1 MNMGYLF
8 IYVFFDF
15 GTSVWY
21 SLQCIDL
28 LLTRLYFSVKYVIV
42 FDAAVNEIIFCTLF
56 SDNSL
61 GVETL
66 LNFAC

>member
-1 MNMGYLF
+1 M
-8 IYVFFDF
+8 
-15 GTSVWY
+15 WY

-28 LLTRLYFSVKYVIV
+28 LPTRLYFSIKYFIV
-42 FDAAVNEIIFCTLF
+42 FDAVVNEIIFCTSF
-56 SDNSL
+56 SENCL